1 MGKLDGKIALIID
14 GSDGIGFT
22 IAQQFVSEG
31 AYVFITGRSKEA
43 LDAAVKKI
51 DDKHITAIRA
61 NSAELDDIDNI
72 INTIPG
78 TTTDTPMLRKS
89 SLMDRLDHS
98 FEIAKTAVFLASDD
112 SSYITDIE
120 LFVDSGLSQIQS
132 Y

>member
-72 INTIPG
+72 INIMQKEKEKLNILVANADMFGLGPLGSITE
-78 TTTDTPMLRKS
+78 KS
-89 SLMDRLDHS
+89 FDIILTLTFEVYFYVTKAAVRS
-98 FEIAKTAVFLASDD
+98 FARC
-112 SSYITDIE
+112 
-120 LFVDSGLSQIQS
+120 
-132 Y
+132 